1 MINNSSLTG
10 RLTKDPEI
18 RYTKDGIAVV
28 EFTLAVSRF
37 YKRDE
42 TDFIRCVGMNKTA
55 ELIAQYLK
63 KGSLIGVE
71 GRIQT
76 RTFEGQ
82 DGKTVYITEIFV
94 NQCHFLESKPK
105 PETPPEAP
113 PNTYNGNMDS
123 YRH

>member
-1 MINNSSLTG
+1 MINNSSLSG

-63 KGSLIGVE
+63 KGSLVGVE

-82 DGKTVYITEIFV
+82 DGKKVYITEIFV

-105 PETPPEAP
+105 RRREVST
-113 PNTYNGNMDS
+113 TKYL
-123 YRH
+123 

>member
-1 MINNSSLTG
+1 MINNSSLSG

-63 KGSLIGVE
+63 KGSLVGVE

-82 DGKTVYITEIFV
+82 DGKKVYITEIFV

-105 PETPPEAP
+105 EEEKSAP

>member
-1 MINNSSLTG
+1 MINTSSLSG
-10 RLTKDPEI
+10 RLTKDPEM

-28 EFTLAVSRF
+28 EFTLAVTRF

-42 TDFIRCVGMNKTA
+42 SDFIRCVAMNKTA
-55 ELIAQYLK
+55 ELIAQFLK
-63 KGSLIGVE
+63 KGALIGVE

-76 RTFEGQ
+76 RTFDGQ
-82 DGKTVYITEIFV
+82 DGKRVYITEIFV

-105 PETPPEAP
+105 QEEKQPENE
-113 PNTYNGNMDS
+113 YNGNLNS